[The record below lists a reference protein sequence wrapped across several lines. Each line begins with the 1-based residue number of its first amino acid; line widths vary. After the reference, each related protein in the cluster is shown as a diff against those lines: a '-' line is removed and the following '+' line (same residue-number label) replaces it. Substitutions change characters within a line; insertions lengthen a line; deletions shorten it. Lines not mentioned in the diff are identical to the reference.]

1 MAKTAN
7 KLQKPFLAKEE
18 TERFLANLDKLKSEG
33 TITEE
38 QYNFVKEDYNQR
50 LAAANSEIA
59 QQRVELTSRVG
70 DCQTSLATN
79 KLELERLGLRF
90 KVGELPLERY
100 QRLDR
105 KVRKRI
111 SKTEAEIAELERLLK
126 ANSSSDIGVPPTKL
140 TKVGAGRERFSIP
153 EASSFTTFISS
164 LEEVKSPRTRLLA
177 LAGALF
183 LFISVFMPWA
193 SAEAFGFSISVSG
206 LDLSGHLGA
215 AGIICGLLGIAA
227 AFLAES
233 EARGFVHILVGTIPL
248 IVLLIVN
255 LFSSSS
261 LEEFGEY
268 GKLIEGMIKGLVT
281 SREGFVFYIVAAIAV
296 ICGGVFERREG

>member
-1 MAKTAN
+1 
-7 KLQKPFLAKEE
+7 
-18 TERFLANLDKLKSEG
+18 
-33 TITEE
+33 
-38 QYNFVKEDYNQR
+38 
-50 LAAANSEIA
+50 
-59 QQRVELTSRVG
+59 
-70 DCQTSLATN
+70 
-79 KLELERLGLRF
+79 LELERLSLRF
-90 KVGELPLERY
+90 KVGEIPLEKY
-100 QRLDR
+100 QSSDR
-105 KVRKRI
+105 KLRKRI
-111 SKTEAEIAELERLLK
+111 GKIQAEITELEKLLR
-126 ANSSSDIGVPPTKL
+126 ANSSSDIGILPTKPRK
-140 TKVGAGRERFSIP
+140 TGARGEGFSIP

-268 GKLIEGMIKGLVT
+268 GKLIEGMIKGLIT
-281 SREGFVFYIVAAIAV
+281 TREGFVFYIMAAIAV